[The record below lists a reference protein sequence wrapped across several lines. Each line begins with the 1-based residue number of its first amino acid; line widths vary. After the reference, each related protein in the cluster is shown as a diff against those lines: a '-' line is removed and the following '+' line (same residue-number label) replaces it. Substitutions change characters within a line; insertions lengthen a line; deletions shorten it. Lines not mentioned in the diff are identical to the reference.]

1 MAGLSNYEKDKI
13 ALGIA
18 SYAVQSATLEHLN
31 LQHTDTAIELMAQ
44 LVAKGEPT
52 DLQGC
57 AKMASG
63 VILENN
69 WGWWGRSKFLS
80 MVGAY
85 LKHMGFSQAQIND
98 FSMLVTYFAK
108 NNISK

>member
-18 SYAVQSATLEHLN
+18 SYTVRCATLEHLK
-31 LQHTDTAIELMAQ
+31 LQHADTATELLEQ

-57 AKMASG
+57 AKMTSA

-85 LKHMGFSQAQIND
+85 LKQMGFAQAQIND

-108 NNISK
+108 NNINK